1 MESASNRSI
10 DETVEMTSSTG
21 DFAHTI
27 RTLRLRAGLSQEE
40 LAEHAG
46 ISARAISDM
55 ERGLRKNPRP
65 ETLRMLADGLQLDE
79 AERLR
84 FFAVVHPEIDRDP
97 RPHAPP
103 PVAATP
109 VPAIPPLPIPPD
121 ELIDRDADILTLDA
135 LLAVRGRVR
144 LITLI
149 GPGGVGKTRLGLAI
163 AHRFAD
169 QFSGGAAFIDLAPLT
184 DGDQIVAELSAM
196 LGPAIDASLP
206 PRQAVIAALRPRSM
220 LLLFDNFEHL
230 LPAAPLLAEIL
241 AACPELTILVT
252 SRVALNL
259 RGEHRIPVEPLS
271 LPDASAST
279 AADLATSPAVTLFLT
294 RGAQVDPRFTLDD
307 RNAVDIAEICRSLDG
322 LPLALELAA
331 ARVDILSPDA
341 LRQRL
346 TNRLPLLTSG
356 ARDLPARQQT
366 LRAAI
371 DWSYELLSEN
381 ERTVFRRLAVFAGS
395 ANLEAIEALFG
406 ETLDTPLPDTLAALV
421 AHSLLR
427 VDPVAPDGPRFSML
441 ETIRDF
447 ALEALEHAR
456 ETEPWRN
463 AHADYFLDLST
474 RAAPNLAG
482 GPHQQEWMS
491 RIDRDYPN
499 LRAAARWMLGRKDV
513 QKVLELC
520 ANIWT
525 YWSVRGSAREGI
537 DLVRRALASSEDVPS
552 HVRSAAL
559 QMFGNLTVAV
569 GDTRLAKTLYEERL
583 SIERADENLSGIAG
597 SLVSLGMV
605 AMMQGRSDDYPKLVE
620 EGRHIFVQIGDV
632 RGEARALFIAATGAR
647 NEGNLEL
654 AETLLDQV
662 IVLQT
667 SLQESI
673 GIAWSWHSLSKLA
686 LDRGELDRATEW
698 SSMAMNRFRVDD
710 DEQGIACADEVDAMI
725 ACARGNRSRAWQLLD
740 RAFETYRR
748 YNDLQFMAGCLENRA
763 LVAFRSGDLAVASD
777 FLDAAIHYRDQ
788 SGCPTPPI
796 DAPAIEELSSH
807 LIPPPQKATT

>member
-40 LAEHAG
+40 LAELAG

-79 AERLR
+79 TERLR
-84 FFAVVHPEIDRDP
+84 FFAVVHPEIESDP

-109 VPAIPPLPIPPD
+109 APGIPPLPIPPD
-121 ELIDRDADILTLDA
+121 ELIGRAADILALDA

-144 LITLI
+144 LVTLT

-163 AHRFAD
+163 AHQLAD
-169 QFSGGAAFIDLAPLT
+169 QFSSGVAFIDLAPLT

-230 LPAAPLLAEIL
+230 LPAAPLLAELL
-241 AACPELTILVT
+241 AACPDVTILAT

-279 AADLATSPAVTLFLT
+279 AADLVTSPAVTLFLT

-381 ERTVFRRLAVFAGS
+381 ERTVFRRLAVFAGG

-406 ETLDTPLPDTLAALV
+406 ESLDTPLPETLTALV
-421 AHSLLR
+421 THNLLR
-427 VDPVAPDGPRFSML
+427 VDLAAPDGPRFSML
-441 ETIRDF
+441 ETIREF
-447 ALEALEHAR
+447 ALEELERVHEA
-456 ETEPWRN
+456 EPMRN
-463 AHADYFLDLST
+463 AHATYFLDLST
-474 RAAPNLAG
+474 RAYPHLVG
-482 GPHQQEWMS
+482 GPQQQEWMS
-491 RIDRDYPN
+491 RIDREYPN
-499 LRAAARWMLGRKDV
+499 LRAAALWWLSHREV
-513 QKVLELC
+513 QNVLQLC
-520 ANIWT
+520 NNIWN
-525 YWSVRGSAREGI
+525 YWSVRGGAREGI
-537 DLVRRALASSEDVPS
+537 DLIRQALAEPADIPTLI
-552 HVRSAAL
+552 RAEAL
-559 QMFGNLTVAV
+559 RKFGNLSIAV
-569 GDTRLAKTLYEERL
+569 GDTRMAKSLYEESL
-583 SIERADENLSGIAG
+583 EIERAENNVLGVAKALSD
-597 SLVSLGMV
+597 LGMV
-605 AMMQGRSDDYPKLVE
+605 AMMQGREDEYPSLLFASRNLFRE
-620 EGRHIFVQIGDV
+620 MGDT
-632 RGEARALFIAATGAR
+632 RSEAVTLYCEATGAR
-647 NEGNLEL
+647 NSGDTDKAEEL
-654 AETLLDQV
+654 LQRVLL
-662 IVLQT
+662 
-667 SLQESI
+667 LQESLDDSV
-673 GIAWSWHSLSKLA
+673 GIAWSWYSLSVIARDRGDLDLA
-686 LDRGELDRATEW
+686 LALATRAVEVFHAVPDDQAAIIVSEVIASIEL
-698 SSMAMNRFRVDD
+698 S
-710 DEQGIACADEVDAMI
+710 
-725 ACARGNRSRAWQLLD
+725 RGNIDRSKQLWQAALATHRQLHD
-740 RAFETYRR
+740 M
-748 YNDLQFMAGCLENRA
+748 QKMAECHEGLA
-763 LVAFRSGDLAVASD
+763 LVAFQTDDLAEASAS
-777 FLDAAIHYRDQ
+777 LQAAIHFRDQ
-788 SGCPTPPI
+788 SGCPVPAI
-796 DAPAIEELSSH
+796 DAIALEKLRQALSIS
-807 LIPPPQKATT
+807 